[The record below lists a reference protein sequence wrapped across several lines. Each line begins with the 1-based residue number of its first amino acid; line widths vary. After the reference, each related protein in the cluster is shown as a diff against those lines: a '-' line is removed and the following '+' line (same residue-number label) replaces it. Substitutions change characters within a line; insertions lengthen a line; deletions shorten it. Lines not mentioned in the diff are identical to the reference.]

1 MEDEKKDL
9 IDENESSIENNDSNL
24 NEDIKLEEKK
34 EDSNID
40 ESLNNE
46 SNESEEIKETED
58 LKEVKE
64 EPQEEVKEEPK
75 EEAKEEIKEE
85 PKEKV
90 KEVKKEEKPKKAH
103 DNKKKESK
111 KNLAQKEMDNFKI
124 EESAEKKSKKKKFTI
139 IELII
144 IGIVLAAFITLI
156 VIEMVAPNTD
166 LATWVKDNV
175 WNTEEAGKGFMSHVP
190 TLIQSII
197 YVIVIYAVCKLIRII
212 LQKRMLKSNR
222 SKTVLTLMDGLIKYA
237 CAIAIIIFVLQ
248 AFGVNSTAIFA
259 SVGILTLVIGLG
271 CQSLIADV
279 VAGLFIVF
287 EDEYNVGEIITIG
300 DFRGTVIEIGI
311 RATKILDAAGNIK
324 IINNSDISNVIN
336 MSRELS
342 LAVVDCE
349 FPYDVPIEI
358 VEGLLKDNFDSFK
371 EKIPAIIEGPFYKGV
386 SGYGDSNVAV
396 KIVAKCHEEDRY
408 QVQRDLLR
416 AYRKVFTEAGID
428 LSFNQV
434 VVQQYTPTNY
444 RLTNKMKKEAENF
457 VDEQK
462 ELSKTMDGDQKI

>member
-24 NEDIKLEEKK
+24 NEDIKLEEKT
-34 EDSNID
+34 EDSKELE
-40 ESLNNE
+40 ESK
-46 SNESEEIKETED
+46 ESEEPKEEA
-58 LKEVKE
+58 KE
-64 EPQEEVKEEPK
+64 EPQEEVKKELQEEAK
-75 EEAKEEIKEE
+75 EAKEEIKEE
-85 PKEKV
+85 PKEEV
-90 KEVKKEEKPKKAH
+90 KEVKATPKEEKPKKAN
-103 DNKKKESK
+103 DNKKKEPK
-111 KNLAQKEMDNFKI
+111 KNLAQKEMDNFRI
-124 EESAEKKSKKKKFTI
+124 EESEEKKSKKKKFTI

-197 YVIVIYAVCKLIRII
+197 YVIVIYAICKLIRII